1 MKIRTKLLIILL
13 ILAITPLLIVTA
25 IEQSALRLLGNEFA
39 KSSGERLQ
47 ERSEDHLFTITK
59 AGADAFQRGGR
70 SLQTAVETQALA
82 AQHRLFDQSTP
93 QPPRP
98 PRLASSLDTGVDL
111 PDDYAPSP
119 FHSGESPDGEP
130 VQLSVSFR
138 EATFVLAPNADPEHT
153 ADQMLRLAGL
163 EDFFSTLTAHQSTF
177 TLWQN
182 ISLESGLHLSYP
194 GHTGYPDGYD
204 PRLRRWYTDT
214 VETGRTIFT
223 MPLVDASLGRPILTG
238 STPIRDPDG
247 NIIGVASGDVR
258 LDALAA
264 SIFLPQQWQDDAR
277 AYLVRDATEDPQTPT
292 LEILIGRSYDDQQ
305 LRWDIPIRTNFL
317 TADSRETRETFRRI
331 AEGKSGVV
339 SLTIADAP
347 AVFAYAP
354 LNIDFRGR
362 QVALVVAV
370 PRAEVVAE
378 ATAARRFI
386 LERTNQQLAA
396 NITTIFIVAGIVA
409 IVAFI
414 GSRRFT
420 QPILELSNAA
430 KLVSEGNLDVHLKA
444 ADRHTS
450 DELTEMARAFD
461 AMIPKLR
468 DQLRLRSS
476 LDLAMEVQQ
485 ALLPAKPPEFPGLD
499 IHGLSAYC
507 DETGGDYFDF
517 LTIEPIGP
525 ERLGIVVGDV
535 TGHGIAAALLMT
547 TARALLR
554 THASLP
560 GSLAETI
567 SAINRALAED
577 SLEGR
582 FMTLGFYIYDNPAET
597 IRWVNAGHDPAILY
611 DPASDSF
618 EDICDAASGTSGG
631 GIPLGIEASWKYEE
645 AVRPKLTK
653 GQILVIGTDGIWE
666 QSNKHNQMFG
676 KDRLRE
682 VVRSNADRSSREIA
696 VAIVEAV
703 HAHRDTIPQS
713 DDITLVVIRAV

>member
-39 KSSGERLQ
+39 RSSGERLQ
-47 ERSEDHLFTITK
+47 QRSEDHLFTITK
-59 AGADAFQRGGR
+59 AGADAFERGGR
-70 SLQTAVETQALA
+70 ALQTAIEAQAFA
-82 AQHRLFDQSTP
+82 AQGRLFERSP
-93 QPPRP
+93 EQPRRL

-111 PDDYAPSP
+111 PDDFAPSP
-119 FHSGESPDGEP
+119 FHTGESPDAEP
-130 VQLSVSFR
+130 VQLSVSYN
-138 EATFVLAPNADPEHT
+138 EATFVLAPNADPELTH
-153 ADQMLRLAGL
+153 AQMRRLTGL
-163 EDFFSTLTAHQSTF
+163 EDFFSTLAAHQNTF

-194 GHTGYPDGYD
+194 GHSGYPEGYD
-204 PRLRRWYTDT
+204 PRLRRWYIDT
-214 VETGRTIFT
+214 IEANQTIFT

-247 NIIGVASGDVR
+247 RIIGVASADVR

-277 AYLVRDATEDPQTPT
+277 AFLVRDATEDLETPT
-292 LEILIGRSYDDQQ
+292 LEILISRGYDDQE

-317 TADSRETRETFRRI
+317 TADSRDTKETFRRI
-331 AEGKSGVV
+331 SEGKSGVV
-339 SLTIADAP
+339 SLTIRDEP

-370 PRAEVVAE
+370 PRAEAVAE

-396 NITTIFIVAGIVA
+396 NIATIFLVAGIVA
-409 IVAFI
+409 LVAFI

-420 QPILELSNAA
+420 RPILELSEAA
-430 KLVSEGNLDVHLKA
+430 KRVAEGDLDVHLKA
-444 ADRHTS
+444 ADSEHK
-450 DELTEMARAFD
+450 DELVEMARAFD

-468 DQLRLRSS
+468 DQLRLRTS

-485 ALLPAKPPEFPGLD
+485 ALLPAKPPQFPGLD
-499 IHGLSAYC
+499 VHGLSAYC

-525 ERLGIVVGDV
+525 DRLGVVVGDV

-560 GSLAETI
+560 GSLAQTI

-582 FMTLGFYIYDNPAET
+582 FMTLGFYIFDDPAGN

-618 EDICDAASGTSGG
+618 EDICDVETGQSGG
-631 GIPLGIEASWKYEE
+631 GIPLGIEASWEYEE
-645 AVRPKLTK
+645 AVRPKLTT

-666 QSNKHNQMFG
+666 QANEQGRMFG

-682 VVRSNADRSSREIA
+682 LVRSNANRSSRDIA
-696 VAIVEAV
+696 AAIVEAV
-703 HAHRDTIPQS
+703 HAHRATVPQS
-713 DDITLVVIRAV
+713 DDITLVVIRAL